1 MPIRNNKVVDKTNFI
16 ALFYVLLQVIY
27 DSRFKQLFLMTIR
40 TRALL
45 LFTTIS
51 FGIMATHARAPED
64 SVVHNKNLITKILD
78 YFSNANKPKS
88 DKAFDISFIGGPHYS
103 ADAGFGLGLMGM
115 GIYNGN
121 DSLIPPSSVS
131 IYTDVT
137 TNLWLKVGVEGT
149 HIFRGDASRLNYDVN
164 FQSIHTQ
171 FWGIGYDDASNNAN
185 ESDYKYLK
193 SEILAD
199 WTVRVGKNV
208 YMGPLAQ
215 FDYIHG
221 RDFDKPWLWRDEPT
235 RTFNLGVGFCMRL
248 DTRDFLTNAF
258 RGIYLDVTQR
268 FNPRFLGNKQA
279 FSMTE
284 VTAASYNPAWKGAT
298 IATRIHGRAMYGN
311 VPWGLLSTIGGAN
324 TMRGYF
330 EGRYRDKCELDATV
344 ELRQHVWRRN
354 GFVVWLGA
362 GTVFPAFDKL
372 RWRCVLP
379 NYGIGYRWEF
389 KQRVNVRLD
398 LGFGKH
404 SPGFVFSINEAF

>member
-1 MPIRNNKVVDKTNFI
+1 
-16 ALFYVLLQVIY
+16 
-27 DSRFKQLFLMTIR
+27 
-40 TRALL
+40 
-45 LFTTIS
+45 
-51 FGIMATHARAPED
+51 MA
-64 SVVHNKNLITKILD
+64 
-78 YFSNANKPKS
+78 
-88 DKAFDISFIGGPHYS
+88 
-103 ADAGFGLGLMGM
+103 
-115 GIYNGN
+115 
-121 DSLIPPSSVS
+121 
-131 IYTDVT
+131 
-137 TNLWLKVGVEGT
+137 NLWLKVGVEGT

-372 RWRCVLP
+372 RWRSVLP